1 VWGNPSI
8 TFIFVADSVCVWGEE
23 GGVLDLQRSSEISGE
38 FVVIHH
44 LLMLLSKRDEEILRK
59 FHIENTL
66 VLDRMEVEEGGR
78 LKLGFNNIPR
88 LGADKR
94 QMIGSLHVVSC

>member
-1 VWGNPSI
+1 VRAWEG
-8 TFIFVADSVCVWGEE
+8 

-44 LLMLLSKRDEEILRK
+44 FYLLLILLSKREEEILRK

-66 VLDRMEVEEGGR
+66 VLDRMEVWGGGGR
-78 LKLGFNNIPR
+78 LQFEGPIIFL
-88 LGADKR
+88 
-94 QMIGSLHVVSC
+94 V